1 MSEPNPVSAA
11 KTETQPGV
19 ASIACD
25 KAILVYD
32 GQCPFCRWYVGH
44 LSQSLAIDTID
55 AREDPAMV
63 ARLASAGVDLDR
75 DMALVTDD
83 RTFKGAE
90 ALHQLCERNS
100 PPNQREEWFKREG
113 FRGGWFRGRWFNKLH
128 RSLFGRRCLAIVVY
142 PGLRLLR
149 SAYLRIS
156 GRSPIQ

>member
-1 MSEPNPVSAA
+1 MSELNPISAD
-11 KTETQPGV
+11 KTDTQPAV
-19 ASIACD
+19 ESIACD
-25 KAILVYD
+25 NAILVYD

-44 LSQSLAIDTID
+44 LSRCLAIDVID

-83 RTFKGAE
+83 RTFKGAD
-90 ALHQLCERNS
+90 ALHQLCERSS
-100 PPNQREEWFKREG
+100 PTNQQQEWFKRGG
-113 FRGGWFRGRWFNKLH
+113 FRGGWFNKLH
-128 RSLFGRRCLAIVVY
+128 RSLFGRRSLAIIVY
-142 PGLRLLR
+142 PGFRLLR